1 MYIKKKSFQKEIA
14 KKKKNTFFSEKNLN
28 FGNFTN
34 KLNLRKK
41 WVFKIDKKS
50 GYLNTLFFCYLF

>member
-1 MYIKKKSFQKEIA
+1 MYIKKKAFKKKQQ
-14 KKKKNTFFSEKNLN
+14 KKKKYTFFSEKNLN

-41 WVFKIDKKS
+41 WVFKIDKKV
-50 GYLNTLFFCYLF
+50 GI

>member
-1 MYIKKKSFQKEIA
+1 MYIKKKAF
-14 KKKKNTFFSEKNLN
+14 KKKQQKKNTFFSEKNLN

-41 WVFKIDKKS
+41 WVFKIDKKV
-50 GYLNTLFFCYLF
+50 GI

>member
-1 MYIKKKSFQKEIA
+1 MYIKKKLSKRNSK

-41 WVFKIDKKS
+41 WVFKIDKKV
-50 GYLNTLFFCYLF
+50 GI